1 MVSEED
7 SPAKWI
13 SISNAEND
21 MMRSEVKKSDKLN
34 LDVVEIGKII
44 SVPSSSPRM
53 RNLPTSEPASN
64 GLKKTPTQGIP
75 KRTLTSK
82 AMDRVFSDEGTEVT
96 QEEKEAELA
105 EINSQKDEDFLSVS
119 TRKKQL
125 KPSSSGMQ
133 KMMQTHFMRKLT
145 SLSTVSSD
153 VMIDAV
159 SKFILLKV
167 VVDYLANDL
176 EMALNVCCTN
186 LSYVANSAIFEGNI
200 LRLKALTLEGKYE
213 QEIREIEER
222 SDDDEEQEPKKE
234 EDIVPHIVE
243 ALEATLNACSVFS
256 DSRKLWND
264 KSKPNR
270 YGMALADF

>member
-1 MVSEED
+1 MQEI
-7 SPAKWI
+7 KQ
-13 SISNAEND
+13 
-21 MMRSEVKKSDKLN
+21 SDNSN
-34 LDVVEIGKII
+34 LDVVEIGKLT
-44 SVPSSSPRM
+44 SVPSSSLRKHE
-53 RNLPTSEPASN
+53 LPTNETATN
-64 GLKKTPTQGIP
+64 GPKKTTTLGMP
-75 KRTLTSK
+75 KRTLTST
-82 AMDRVFSDEGTEVT
+82 ARDRAFSDERTEVT

-145 SLSTVSSD
+145 SISTVSNEM
-153 VMIDAV
+153 VMDAV

-167 VVDYLANDL
+167 VVDFLANDL

-186 LSYVANSAIFEGNI
+186 LSYVTNSALFEGNI
-200 LRLKALTLEGKYE
+200 LRFKALTLEGKYE

-222 SDDDEEQEPKKE
+222 SDEEEEQEPKKE
-234 EDIVPHIVE
+234 EDVVPHIVE
-243 ALEATLNACSVFS
+243 ALEAVLNACSVFDNS
-256 DSRKLWND
+256 KKLWND
-264 KSKPNR
+264 NCKPNR